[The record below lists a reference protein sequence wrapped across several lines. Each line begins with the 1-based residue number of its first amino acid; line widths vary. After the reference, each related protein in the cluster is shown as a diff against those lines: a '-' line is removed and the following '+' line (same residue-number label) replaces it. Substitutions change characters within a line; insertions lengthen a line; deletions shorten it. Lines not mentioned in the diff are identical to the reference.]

1 MYCLLAEQTDAL
13 GSMKSDDAVK
23 QLEALRDELRDLH
36 ADSTSMA
43 YEYRCATVDG
53 EHVDETLNEWASAG
67 WELQT
72 VSTVLF
78 HKDGKDVFYHS
89 LFFRHLKGWTG

>member
-1 MYCLLAEQTDAL
+1 MGPRTRLLSWL
-13 GSMKSDDAVK
+13 
-23 QLEALRDELRDLH
+23 
-36 ADSTSMA
+36 MA
-43 YEYRCATVDG
+43 YEYRCATVDD

-78 HKDGKDVFYHS
+78 HKDGKEVFYHS